1 MNLYVSNISPDV
13 GKADLQHIFNG
24 LGEVLFA
31 KLTPVSDGSAGK
43 GFAYVYVPDN
53 ERARTA
59 ITALNGTLL
68 KGDRL
73 TVRPMIERRGV
84 IGNPAKRN

>member
-31 KLTPVSDGSAGK
+31 KLTAISGGGAGK
-43 GFAYVYVPDN
+43 GYAYVYVPDD

-59 ITALNGTLL
+59 IAALNGKLL

-73 TVRPMIERRGV
+73 TVSPMTERRGV
-84 IGNPAKRN
+84 IGNAAKRN